1 MAGTKRTKYDNEAL
15 DIIEKR
21 LYAALRI
28 VAKTRNGSS
37 MAESIREEKL
47 NMHNV
52 RSLFNTALSMKVNDV
67 PGELSIKSLDEIMYS
82 PTERLYKDIFGWT
95 DSEWLKCPM
104 RLPDDAEETL
114 KKLMEELSERE
125 QNFISFY
132 YFEDFTL
139 EEIGKM
145 YSITRDRVRQ
155 VILKAIR
162 KMRNPSKSNILKIG
176 INAYEYINAEKKRI
190 TEETRNKYLEQF
202 REIEEE
208 KYSNKESCLNDSIDE
223 LELSVRPYNCLKR
236 DGCNI
241 VQDVFIKTDIELMHV
256 RNLGR
261 KSMEE
266 TKIQTVKYLQRHG
279 ISFEDMVAIKERL
292 RGEKLHYGLW
302 NEGEEI

>member
-1 MAGTKRTKYDNEAL
+1 MAGTKRTKYDNKAL

-21 LYAALRI
+21 LYATLRI

-52 RSLFNTALSMKVNDV
+52 RSLFSTALSMKVNDV

-114 KKLMEELSERE
+114 KKLIEELSERE

-208 KYSNKESCLNDSIDE
+208 KYSNKESCLNNSIDE
-223 LELSVRPYNCLKR
+223 LELSVRSYNCLKR

-279 ISFEDMVAIKERL
+279 ISFEDMIAIKERL
-292 RGEKLHYGLW
+292 RGEKLQHGLW
-302 NEGEEI
+302 NEGGEV